1 MADVDQR
8 IAEAAAGAEDVSIPC
23 HQSHSSMPAGPS
35 TLRCLMVSRGEGRG
49 QILLSALLPVCV
61 GALGGSHLSFP
72 SQGMKIE
79 PSQDVGTD
87 VSWIAF
93 IKCFEKDKGFVT
105 AKCYCIREAQL

>member
-1 MADVDQR
+1 MSA
-8 IAEAAAGAEDVSIPC
+8 SPC
-23 HQSHSSMPAGPS
+23 HQSHSPMPAGPG
-35 TLRCLMVSRGEGRG
+35 TLRCLTVSRGEGRG
-49 QILLSALLPVCV
+49 QILLSALLTVCV